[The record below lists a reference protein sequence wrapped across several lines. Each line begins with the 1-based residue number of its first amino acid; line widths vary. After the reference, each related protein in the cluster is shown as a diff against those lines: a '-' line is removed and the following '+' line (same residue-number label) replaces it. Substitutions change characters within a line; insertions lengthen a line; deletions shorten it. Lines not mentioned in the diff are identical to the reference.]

1 MLFLYMF
8 AYWLTEKRLQFRLK
22 LQPVNFYTNIN
33 LAYQDEPKY
42 CKEVNRLIESRLMI
56 ITMDEETDIQIDD
69 ATIEVVPIWK
79 WMLKE

>member
-1 MLFLYMF
+1 MINRK
-8 AYWLTEKRLQFRLK
+8 WLQFRLE

-56 ITMDEETDIQIDD
+56 ITMDEETDIQVDD

>member
-1 MLFLYMF
+1 MINRK
-8 AYWLTEKRLQFRLK
+8 WLQFRLK

-69 ATIEVVPIWK
+69 RGGSYLEVDAERIES
-79 WMLKE
+79 

>member
-1 MLFLYMF
+1 MDPDTKEREMKSLV
-8 AYWLTEKRLQFRLK
+8 AYHKRY
-22 LQPVNFYTNIN
+22 P
-33 LAYQDEPKY
+33 
-42 CKEVNRLIESRLMI
+42 ESRLMI

>member
-8 AYWLTEKRLQFRLK
+8 AYWLTEKRLQFQAK